1 MGSQIKYYFKFLP
14 IGEQTQQCP
23 CREQSYR
30 MSSFLGFNKPPRS
43 QIEETQRKKKENEQ
57 GRNKNMFSLAFSSR
71 LPLEITF
78 LLK

>member
-1 MGSQIKYYFKFLP
+1 MGLQIKYCFKFLP

-23 CREQSYR
+23 CREKSYR

-43 QIEETQRKKKENEQ
+43 QIEETQRKKKENV
-57 GRNKNMFSLAFSSR
+57 RKSNKIMFSLAFSSQ